1 MDVFWTSYALSNY
14 ILRPGKEWQICT
26 SESEN
31 EAGKINVISD
41 IIKRSILY
49 LLEYFWDYCIVG
61 ILEVGDAITK

>member
-1 MDVFWTSYALSNY
+1 MHFQITSCVQGKNDKYALVKAKS
-14 ILRPGKEWQICT
+14 
-26 SESEN
+26 N